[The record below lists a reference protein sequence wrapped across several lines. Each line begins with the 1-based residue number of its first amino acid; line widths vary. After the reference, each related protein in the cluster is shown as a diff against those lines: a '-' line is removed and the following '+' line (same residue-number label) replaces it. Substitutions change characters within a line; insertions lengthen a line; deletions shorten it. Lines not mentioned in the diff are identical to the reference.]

1 MKHPELERIR
11 NQCTTD
17 AAKAAV
23 DFADKL
29 LSGGA
34 GHDEVTVQLV
44 TEARQWVDA
53 ALKIDKAS
61 ADAVI
66 KDLQS
71 KINAKAEKRDAAERM
86 RARADGTV
94 VPLREAH

>member
-1 MKHPELERIR
+1 M
-11 NQCTTD
+11 TTD

-29 LSGGA
+29 LTGSEA
-34 GHDEVTVQLV
+34 DVTVQLI
-44 TEARQWVDA
+44 TEARQWVNA
-53 ALKIDKAS
+53 ALQIDKAS

-71 KINAKAEKRDAAERM
+71 KIEAKAVKRDAAERM
-86 RARADGTV
+86 RARADSNV
-94 VPLREAH
+94 VSLREGH